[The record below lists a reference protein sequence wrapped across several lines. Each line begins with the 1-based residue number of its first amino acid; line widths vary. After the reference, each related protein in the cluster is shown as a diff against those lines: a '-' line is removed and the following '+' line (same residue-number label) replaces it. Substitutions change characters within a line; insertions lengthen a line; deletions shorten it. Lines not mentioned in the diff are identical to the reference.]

1 MLPEVSIKQIEHC
14 CVKGSTLL
22 TTQKHQAKASAAMM
36 RALQKFL
43 LFHALTCLG
52 RNALGTEIIHGQIAP
67 RNQMLYMASVQTRSG
82 HHCGGSLIS
91 DNFVLTAAHCDHHGL
106 ESVVLGTHNLR
117 SGGTVRRIVQRCR
130 YPYYQHHTT
139 GGDIMLLKLSPRVPE
154 GGTIRHISL
163 PSPNMKLQHNQ
174 VCQVA
179 GWGVTEAGRGVADLR
194 VVDVSVVDQNVCRR
208 QWSGI
213 PANVICAGG
222 YQTLKGACNG
232 DSGGP
237 LVCNG
242 VAAGVVSY
250 GDQGCRDPRFPNVY
264 TDVSKFRRWIN
275 QIIRHNGC

>member
-1 MLPEVSIKQIEHC
+1 
-14 CVKGSTLL
+14 
-22 TTQKHQAKASAAMM
+22 
-36 RALQKFL
+36 
-43 LFHALTCLG
+43 
-52 RNALGTEIIHGQIAP
+52 
-67 RNQMLYMASVQTRSG
+67 
-82 HHCGGSLIS
+82 
-91 DNFVLTAAHCDHHGL
+91 
-106 ESVVLGTHNLR
+106 
-117 SGGTVRRIVQRCR
+117 
-130 YPYYQHHTT
+130 
-139 GGDIMLLKLSPRVPE
+139 
-154 GGTIRHISL
+154 
-163 PSPNMKLQHNQ
+163 MKLQHNQ

-222 YQTLKGACNG
+222 YQTLKGACNVSSLSTSGKFMNTSCIFFVSKYRDISILQG